1 MKTNKFAEMPDE
13 KVLSLEKTLT
23 AIIIIFSVF
32 MVILLGA
39 VIYVNVTKGFSG
51 LTVLPLGVAPI
62 LLLNVNNLKELR
74 KEMKNRNLSR

>member
-23 AIIIIFSVF
+23 AVIIMFSIF

-39 VIYVNVTKGFSG
+39 VIYVTVTKGFSG
-51 LTVLPLGVAPI
+51 LTVLPLGMAPI